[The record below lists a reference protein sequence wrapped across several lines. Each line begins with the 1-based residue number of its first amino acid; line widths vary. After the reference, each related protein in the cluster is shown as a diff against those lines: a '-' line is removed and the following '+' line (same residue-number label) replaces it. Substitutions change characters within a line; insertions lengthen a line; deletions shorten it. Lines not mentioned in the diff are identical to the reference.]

1 MLSLGPYRF
10 SLTERGFTR
19 RNEYRWPALERI
31 GEKPLLQSIG
41 PGEDVIELAGVIY
54 SHFSGGLKQI
64 NNMRNSSNPFL
75 LIDGQGNILGHFVI
89 VKIEETQKYFFP
101 NGEPRKIE
109 FHLSLKHYDNV
120 LLDGS
125 LNNPVDNIQLDDDV
139 LQN

>member
-41 PGEDVIELAGVIY
+41 PGEDVIELVGVIY

-64 NNMRNSSNPFL
+64 NNMRNSSKPFL

>member
-10 SLTERGFTR
+10 SLIEQGFTR
-19 RNEYRWPALERI
+19 RSEYRWPALERI

-41 PGEDVIELAGVIY
+41 PGEDIVELAGVIY
-54 SHFSGGLKQI
+54 SGGLKQI
-64 NNMRNSSNPFL
+64 NNMRNSSKPLL

-109 FHLSLKHYDNV
+109 FHLSLKHCDNV

-125 LNNPVDNIQLDDDV
+125 LNNPVDDIQFDDDV
-139 LQN
+139 LQNQGK

>member
-10 SLTERGFTR
+10 ALTEQGFTR
-19 RNEYRWPALERI
+19 RSEYRWPALERI

-41 PGEDVIELAGVIY
+41 PGEDIVELAGVIY
-54 SHFSGGLKQI
+54 SGGMKQI
-64 NNMRNSSNPFL
+64 NNMRNSSKPLL

-125 LNNPVDNIQLDDDV
+125 LNNPVDDIQFDDDV

>member
-10 SLTERGFTR
+10 SLTEQGFTR

-41 PGEDVIELAGVIY
+41 PGEDIVELAGVVY
-54 SHFSGGLKQI
+54 AGGLKQI
-64 NNMRNSSNPFL
+64 NNMRNSSKPFL
-75 LIDGQGNILGHFVI
+75 FIDGQGNILGHFVI

-120 LLDGS
+120 LSYGS
-125 LNNPVDNIQLDDDV
+125 LNNPVDDIQLDDV

>member
-10 SLTERGFTR
+10 SLTEQGFTR

-41 PGEDVIELAGVIY
+41 PGEDIIELAGVIY
-54 SHFSGGLKQI
+54 SGGLEQI
-64 NNMRNSSNPFL
+64 NNMRNSEKPFL
-75 LIDGQGNILGHFVI
+75 LIDGQGNILGNFVI

-109 FHLSLKHYDNV
+109 FHLSLKHYSNLSSQNNTTDFTAADN
-120 LLDGS
+120 
-125 LNNPVDNIQLDDDV
+125 DV

>member
-1 MLSLGPYRF
+1 M
-10 SLTERGFTR
+10 
-19 RNEYRWPALERI
+19 
-31 GEKPLLQSIG
+31 
-41 PGEDVIELAGVIY
+41 
-54 SHFSGGLKQI
+54 KQI
-64 NNMRNSSNPFL
+64 NNMRNSSKPLL

-125 LNNPVDNIQLDDDV
+125 LNNPVDDIQFDDDV

>member
-10 SLTERGFTR
+10 SLTEQGFTR

-41 PGEDVIELAGVIY
+41 PGEDIIELAGVIY
-54 SHFSGGLKQI
+54 SGGLEQI
-64 NNMRNSSNPFL
+64 NNMRNSEKPFL

-89 VKIEETQKYFFP
+89 VKIEETQKFFFP

-109 FHLSLKHYDNV
+109 FHLSLKRYDNV
-120 LLDGS
+120 LLDS
-125 LNNPVDNIQLDDDV
+125 NLSSRNSTTDFTVTDNDV
-139 LQN
+139 LQD

>member
-41 PGEDVIELAGVIY
+41 PGEDIIELSGVVY
-54 SHFSGGLKQI
+54 AGGLKQI
-64 NNMRNSSNPFL
+64 NNMRNSSKPFL

-89 VKIEETQKYFFP
+89 VKIEETQKFFFP
-101 NGEPRKIE
+101 NGKPRKIE
-109 FHLSLKHYDNV
+109 FHLSLKRYDNV
-120 LLDGS
+120 LLDS
-125 LNNPVDNIQLDDDV
+125 NLSSRNSTTDFTVTDNDV
-139 LQN
+139 LQD

>member
-54 SHFSGGLKQI
+54 SGGLGQI
-64 NNMRNSSNPFL
+64 NNMRNLSKPLL

-101 NGEPRKIE
+101 NGEARKIE
-109 FHLSLKHYDNV
+109 FHLSLKHYDNA
-120 LLDGS
+120 LSDGS
-125 LNNPVDNIQLDDDV
+125 LNNPVDDIQLDDDV